1 MWMLGLRPASSA
13 QERLATE
20 QEDDA
25 ADLLRRLRTDRSAVT
40 AALVEL
46 PGIADAKSARHQTER
61 LLQRVDGMQLTR
73 RDIAWT
79 QALQLCIK
87 EREESESHELVR
99 LMAEK
104 KQWDFLAKRFEKL
117 LVEAVLE
124 ELGVEALEELFAS
137 VKQCTGA
144 RQATADQGNVA
155 HGDEGDSEA
164 MPVKRRRLTS
174 SPRSTTS
181 QLVILPAIAAGQG
194 EEANAGHISKVGEV
208 LASKLAHVKETDPSV
223 SLRLR
228 DVFVELHL
236 LLRDGRHMTKL
247 AALVREDHQHLCL
260 EGWSQRVDRLVL
272 QSLLS
277 DCSAATDT
285 VLEDFRLTLAAMLAV
300 LGERLEAEGDLPGA
314 AGAFRRVLEVQP
326 GHPSVRASL
335 LDVLLAQYASDD
347 AGQEDISRSELLE
360 LLAAESR
367 WEKLVLLYD
376 SLKAALGDALPR
388 WDEVRLQHLAEALQA
403 TGRTVEAAAVHVCLA
418 SCHEQAGRTE
428 LAYAHYRKAFALNG
442 ADAEAEAGMCRLALP
457 AGCVQDAASE
467 LLERQA
473 RGEQPERAGARIREA
488 VQLLSAHAE
497 NLAKDARRDAEA
509 SFAKHL
515 VELQKAERA
524 SGWAE
529 TITSA
534 KKEGGSIGLFNFP
547 CLGRGRTP
555 QAFRSPSPL
564 PQPTPMPLALPPA
577 PQCPAADPEVQPKKA
592 SGKGHQLRMKYPGRV
607 PVICR
612 PAAVPGKPVA
622 KEVCAK
628 MQFLVPDTMP
638 CGELKKLMHR
648 KVALSAAGKGAALG
662 AAGLVNHSKPVD
674 SDSSF
679 AKLYETSS
687 QDDGCLHFT
696 YSVERTLGGGLGLE
710 LFAAASLGS
719 ALSEAGADVSTWD
732 SETRTGVV
740 RSRA

>member
-1 MWMLGLRPASSA
+1 MWMLGLRQASSA

-25 ADLLRRLRTDRSAVT
+25 ADVLRRLRADKTAVT

-46 PGIADAKSARHQTER
+46 PGIADASSARQQTER
-61 LLQRVDGMQLTR
+61 LLQRVDGMQLTK
-73 RDIAWT
+73 RDITWM

-87 EREESESHELVR
+87 EREDSESHELVR

-124 ELGVEALEELFAS
+124 ELEVEALEELFAS
-137 VKQCTGA
+137 VKQCEGQGHVA
-144 RQATADQGNVA
+144 QA
-155 HGDEGDSEA
+155 DEGEA

-174 SPRSTTS
+174 SPRSATTC
-181 QLVILPAIAAGQG
+181 QLAILPAIAMGQG
-194 EEANAGHISKVGEV
+194 ELANAEHISKVGEV
-208 LASKLAHVKETDPSV
+208 LASKLTHVKNTDPFV

-277 DCSAATDT
+277 ECAAATDA
-285 VLEDFRLTLAAMLAV
+285 VPEDFRVTLAAMLAV
-300 LGERLEAEGDLPGA
+300 LGERLEAEGDLQGA
-314 AGAFRRVLEVQP
+314 ASAFRRVLEVQP
-326 GHPSVRASL
+326 GEASARASL

>member
-1 MWMLGLRPASSA
+1 MWMLGLRQASSA

-25 ADLLRRLRTDRSAVT
+25 ADVLRRLRADKTAVT

-46 PGIADAKSARHQTER
+46 PGIADASSARQQTER
-61 LLQRVDGMQLTR
+61 LLQRVDGMQLTK
-73 RDIAWT
+73 RDITWM

-87 EREESESHELVR
+87 EREDSESHELVR

-124 ELGVEALEELFAS
+124 ELEVEALEELFAS
-137 VKQCTGA
+137 VKQCEGQGHVA
-144 RQATADQGNVA
+144 QA
-155 HGDEGDSEA
+155 DEGEA

-174 SPRSTTS
+174 SPRSATTC
-181 QLVILPAIAAGQG
+181 QLAILPAIAMGQG
-194 EEANAGHISKVGEV
+194 ELANAEHISKVGEV
-208 LASKLAHVKETDPSV
+208 LASKLTHVKNTDPFV

-277 DCSAATDT
+277 ECAAATDA
-285 VLEDFRLTLAAMLAV
+285 VPEDFRVTLAAMLAV
-300 LGERLEAEGDLPGA
+300 LGERLEAEGDLQGA
-314 AGAFRRVLEVQP
+314 ASAFRRVLEVQP
-326 GHPSVRASL
+326 GEASARASL

-442 ADAEAEAGMCRLALP
+442 ADAKAEAGMCRLALP
-457 AGCVQDAASE
+457 ARCVQDAASE

-473 RGEQPERAGARIREA
+473 SGEQPERSSARIREA
-488 VQLLSAHAE
+488 VHLLSMHAE

-509 SFAKHL
+509 GFAKRL
-515 VELQKAERA
+515 IELEKAERA
-524 SGWAE
+524 AAGAD
-529 TITSA
+529 TAISA
-534 KKEGGSIGLFNFP
+534 KTYGRGIGLFNFP
-547 CLGRGRTP
+547 CLGGDQTP
-555 QAFRSPSPL
+555 QASRSPSLL
-564 PQPTPMPLALPPA
+564 PQPTPIPLALPLA

-612 PAAVPGKPVA
+612 PAAVPGKPVV
-622 KEVCAK
+622 KEVCGK
-628 MQFLVPDTMP
+628 MQYLVPETMP

-662 AAGLVNHSKPVD
+662 AAGLIRHSKPVD

-679 AKLYETSS
+679 AKLYDTSS
-687 QDDGCLHFT
+687 QHDGCLHFT
-696 YSVERTLGGGLGLE
+696 YSIERTLGGGLGLE
-710 LFAAASLGS
+710 LFTTASLGS

-732 SETRTGVV
+732 SETHTGVV